1 MIRPRSADDF
11 FTIRERMEELRR
23 ERAQSLAEKDPLSV
37 IESPLYANNG
47 GHERSGRPGVP
58 GWRVT
63 PRKRPSSN

>member
-11 FTIRERMEELRR
+11 FAIRERMEELRR
-23 ERAQSLAEKDPLSV
+23 ERARLSVEKDPLSV
-37 IESPLYANNG
+37 IESPLYADNG
-47 GHERSGRPGVP
+47 GRAQTGRPGLP